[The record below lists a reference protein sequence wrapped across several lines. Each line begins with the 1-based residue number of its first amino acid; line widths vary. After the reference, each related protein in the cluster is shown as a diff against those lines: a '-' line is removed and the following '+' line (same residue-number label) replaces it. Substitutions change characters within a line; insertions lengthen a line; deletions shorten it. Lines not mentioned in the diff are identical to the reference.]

1 MIQTIKEHFVD
12 PDLMKKGG
20 WVLDLGCAGFE
31 HAIHYVEQ
39 GFNVISVEPARFG
52 PQYIPPA
59 QLVVSDNFHMVCK
72 ACVGIKESDTMTFY
86 EYGWGGANSL
96 YMKPEMLNQPKYE
109 GHGKN
114 PFKSAYEV
122 PLTTIEEIMGEFGVD
137 CFEYI
142 KFDIEGAEYQILE
155 NFPEKCTKQF
165 SVEFHDFF
173 DLSPN
178 PDDPD
183 VWHDKLN
190 NEILTDYNKVTER
203 RGWRNNIDDCLYIHK
218 DFS

>member
-1 MIQTIKEHFVD
+1 
-12 PDLMKKGG
+12 
-20 WVLDLGCAGFE
+20 
-31 HAIHYVEQ
+31 
-39 GFNVISVEPARFG
+39 
-52 PQYIPPA
+52 
-59 QLVVSDNFHMVCK
+59 
-72 ACVGIKESDTMTFY
+72 
-86 EYGWGGANSL
+86 
-96 YMKPEMLNQPKYE
+96 MKPEMLNQPKYE

-178 PDDPD
+178 PDNPD